1 MSRLPPLSAVR
12 AFEAAA
18 RHQSFTR
25 AAQEL
30 GMTQAAV
37 SYQIKVLEDRIGVPL
52 FTRLPRQV
60 LLTPAGRH
68 LAPAIGEAFEIM
80 RAAFGGLSLSVDNVL
95 GLSVLPT
102 IAAHWL
108 IARLGRFQMAH
119 PHLAVKLDASTDV
132 VDLSREGYDIG
143 IRSGSGDWPGLEA
156 HFLLPSRFTPVCS
169 PHLLREME
177 IRDPADILR
186 LPLIGPRDPWWGD
199 WFAAAGVPNVNLS
212 DRPDNTLGSQQFEGV
227 AAMAGQGVAILNPF
241 FFADEIASG
250 RLVQLSDLVLEDKR
264 GYWLVY
270 SRARRRLPKIQAFR
284 DWVLS
289 EAARDTAQ
297 SEANLRQGGE
307 GIGR

>member
-1 MSRLPPLSAVR
+1 
-12 AFEAAA
+12 
-18 RHQSFTR
+18 
-25 AAQEL
+25 
-30 GMTQAAV
+30 MTQAAV
-37 SYQIKVLEDRIGVPL
+37 SYQIKVLEDRIGSAL

-68 LAPAIGEAFEIM
+68 LAPAISEAFEMM
-80 RAAFGGLSLSVDNVL
+80 RAAFGGLSESVDNVL
-95 GLSVLPT
+95 SLSVLPT

-108 IARLGRFQMAH
+108 IVRLGRFQMTH

-132 VDLSREGYDIG
+132 VDLSREGHDIG
-143 IRSGSGDWPGLEA
+143 IRSGDGDWPGLEA

-169 PHLLREME
+169 PELLRRTE
-177 IRDPADILR
+177 IGDPADILR
-186 LPLIGPRDPWWGD
+186 LPLIGPRDRWWRE
-199 WFAAAGVPNVNLS
+199 WFEAAGVPGVDLS

-270 SRARRRLPKIQAFR
+270 PTVRRRLPKIQAFR
-284 DWVLS
+284 DWALG

-307 GIGR
+307 AVGR